1 MVEEIDIDAL
11 EVFVEDDEPLYDVQI
26 VDSEPELES
35 AEEEAGELLDGF
47 SPPFDYGIFL
57 RVNPI
62 HVVVMAMALL
72 ILNRIWGR
80 KSVLMGSDGGSSVA
94 VDVDSLGG
102 REHITSVMSNAGD
115 PEIFARRLAAAVDA
129 RLQGLAEA
137 EAQKGQR
144 RGGRADAATLE
155 TLQRLQ
161 TATSMIYEDAFA
173 HSGAPDDELQLTR
186 VCDVV
191 SAVQSSVERALDGAL
206 FCAEEAEAS
215 TLAWALRK
223 ALSRVGEEDQELL
236 LINAISMWELFFGD
250 YDDGDDCGGHGD
262 GGDEDVRMGAR
273 YCTEARRQLQMLI
286 AHENTQL
293 LQEVQFSKT
302 VQHQALLTDTESLR
316 GACSTQPSRSA
327 SPALSL
333 SDASVGAYGLEPGL
347 DGSLNLDDDL
357 LGPSPQLTEA
367 VLMRQSAAGLPQPKA
382 QPGPVTGLRCDS
394 LGPVLEEEEG
404 VLIRNTTS
412 SLSSFSAAKA
422 ARNDNKDNQD
432 SVVASLIAGVHSI
445 NGLVYQDFA
454 QRKESRLQQ
463 RKLAWDRA
471 RERAAGEW
479 RQCKAA
485 EKKRAQDEQ
494 TRKAERATASN
505 ERSVK
510 LGVRRDNLVVRRTAA
525 LQRRRHLD
533 VLLFTGASV
542 LATVAYMWALSDFS
556 EHVDSY
562 SWLRAQMERLCACV
576 ADTEACTVPEEAP
589 PIVTAEDVA
598 FISSAYDR
606 LLNPFSSTTRGGADI
621 SGMSWEETGHALYV
635 TAAGMAAP
643 VMDVAG
649 GAVGAVSAGIGTSVG
664 VVLMLMGVDVAAW
677 ELPLS
682 LTCCLAV
689 LCRLFV
695 FLLPYLLFQLLRL
708 HTIAPYFLPP
718 AFAIGL
724 WHPLT
729 AFFGPARPMVWVLCM
744 HATVSWLLL
753 TFDDSLAWYW
763 AAASPAQDVS
773 SAVGDGGAAVRRS
786 SVPADTSVRIRF
798 WPRRVDTRKPLV
810 WAVYPLLLVGLAW
823 ASTPGHRIHMWASML
838 GITS

>member
-1 MVEEIDIDAL
+1 MDERSVMVEEIDIDGM
-11 EVFVEDDEPLYDVQI
+11 EVFVEDDEHLYDVHI
-26 VDSEPELES
+26 IDSEPELE
-35 AEEEAGELLDGF
+35 ATEEVAGDVLDSF
-47 SPPFDYGIFL
+47 APPFDYGIFL
-57 RVNPI
+57 RVTPI
-62 HVVVMAMALL
+62 HVIVVAAALW
-72 ILNRIWGR
+72 ILHRIWGL
-80 KSVLMGSDGGSSVA
+80 KSVVMESSVA

-115 PEIFARRLAAAVDA
+115 PEVFARRLGVAVDA

-144 RGGRADAATLE
+144 RGGRGGASTLE

-161 TATSMIYEDAFA
+161 TATSTIYEDAFA
-173 HSGAPDDELQLTR
+173 HTGAPDDELQLTR
-186 VCDVV
+186 VCDLV
-191 SAVQSSVERALDGAL
+191 SAVQCSVERALDGAL
-206 FCAEEAEAS
+206 FCVEEAEAS
-215 TLAWALRK
+215 TLARALRK

-250 YDDGDDCGGHGD
+250 HDDGGDCGGD
-262 GGDEDVRMGAR
+262 DVRVGAR
-273 YCTEARRQLQMLI
+273 YCTESRRQLQMLI

-293 LQEVQFSKT
+293 LEEVQFSKD
-302 VQHQALLTDTESLR
+302 VQHKALLTDTESLR

-327 SPALSL
+327 SPSLSL
-333 SDASVGAYGLEPGL
+333 ADSSVGAYGLEPGL
-347 DGSLNLDDDL
+347 DGCLNLDDDL
-357 LGPSPQLTEA
+357 LPPSPQLTETA
-367 VLMRQSAAGLPQPKA
+367 LMRQSTAGLPQPEPEL
-382 QPGPVTGLRCDS
+382 QPVAGRRRGS

-404 VLIRNTTS
+404 VLIRTAAS
-412 SLSSFSAAKA
+412 SSSSAADA
-422 ARNDNKDNQD
+422 ARDGKD

-485 EKKRAQDEQ
+485 EKKRAHDEQ
-494 TRKAERATASN
+494 TRKAERATASH

-510 LGVRRDNLVVRRTAA
+510 LGERRDNLVVRRAAA
-525 LQRRRHLD
+525 LQCRRHLD
-533 VLLFTGASV
+533 VVLFTGASV
-542 LATVAYMWALSDFS
+542 LVTVAYMWALSGYSD
-556 EHVDSY
+556 HVDSY

-576 ADTEACTVPEEAP
+576 ADTAACTAPEEAT

-606 LLNPFSSTTRGGADI
+606 LLNPFSSTTSGGAVV

-635 TAAGMAAP
+635 VAAGMASP

-649 GAVGAVSAGIGTSVG
+649 GAVGAVSAGIGTGVG
-664 VVLMLMGVDVAAW
+664 TALMLMGVDVAAW

-708 HTIAPYFLPP
+708 HIIAPYFLPP
-718 AFAIGL
+718 AFVIGL
-724 WHPLT
+724 WQPLS

-753 TFDDSLAWYW
+753 TFDDSLTWYW
-763 AAASPAQDVS
+763 VAACSAQEGSSDV
-773 SAVGDGGAAVRRS
+773 GGGGAIRRS

-810 WAVYPLLLVGLAW
+810 WAVYPLMLTLFSVGLAL
-823 ASTPGHRIHMWASML
+823 AFTPGHRIFSWASVL
-838 GITS
+838 GITSREA